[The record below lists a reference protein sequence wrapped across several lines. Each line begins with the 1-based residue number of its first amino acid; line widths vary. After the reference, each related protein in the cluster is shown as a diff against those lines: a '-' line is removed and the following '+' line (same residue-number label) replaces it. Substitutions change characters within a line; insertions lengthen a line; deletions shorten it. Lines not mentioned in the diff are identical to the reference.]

1 MTRLALYTAVVLAVL
16 TGVFVVWQ
24 LSGAVV
30 LFALSLALAAAM
42 RPIIRWLHR
51 GGLPNLLA
59 LLTTYLLVFNSLALL
74 IFLGVGPLVTQVRQL
89 GTDFDTAYKTVVDNW
104 PQGDRF
110 ERAVA
115 ERLPRP
121 EDLSVAMA
129 GERGAELLNT
139 VLGATF
145 GAFGLL
151 VDLVIVIFLSIYWA
165 MDQVH
170 FERLW
175 LSTLPVARR
184 TPTRE
189 LWRSIETEVGA
200 YVRSEAVQS
209 ALAGVLLW
217 LGYAALGQRY
227 SVLLALIGSIAWLV
241 PWVGVVLAAA
251 AVALLSL
258 PAMALRETAVWTPLV
273 PALLYTSAVLLF
285 LQLAVEPRFF
295 DRRRYNALI
304 TAVLIFGLA
313 EVLGFVGLL
322 LGPPLATALQI
333 VGHEWMRQRL
343 NANVSPAFRSD
354 RALGERMSELRE
366 ALGRAKSPSPEV
378 ANMVRRLE
386 GLIAEAEPVLAA
398 PDQETGGPQP
408 AGMAPA
414 GTAASMVL
422 PH

>member
-1 MTRLALYTAVVLAVL
+1 MSRLALYTAVVLAVL
-16 TGVFVVWQ
+16 TGVFIVWQ

-59 LLTTYLLVFNSLALL
+59 LLTTYLLVFNSVAVLV
-74 IFLGVGPLVTQVRQL
+74 FLGIGPLVTQVRQL
-89 GTDFDTAYKTVVDNW
+89 GTDFDNAYKTVVDKW
-104 PQGDRF
+104 PEGDRLQ
-110 ERAVA
+110 RAVA

-121 EDLSVAMA
+121 EDLSVAMSS
-129 GERGAELLNT
+129 ERGAEVLGT

-151 VDLVIVIFLSIYWA
+151 VDLVIVIFLSVYWS

-184 TPTRE
+184 APTRE
-189 LWRSIETEVGA
+189 LWRAIESEVGA

-209 ALAGVLLW
+209 LLAGVLLW

-227 SVLLALIGSIAWLV
+227 PVLLALIGAVAWLV
-241 PWVGVVLAAA
+241 PWVGVALAVA
-251 AVALLSL
+251 AVAIVSLSEL
-258 PAMALRETAVWTPLV
+258 VLGQTAGWTPLA
-273 PALLYTSAVLLF
+273 PALLYTLAVLLF
-285 LQLAVEPRFF
+285 LQLAVEPRLF

-313 EVLGFVGLL
+313 EVLGLVGLL

-343 NANVSPAFRSD
+343 ATSAAPAFRSD
-354 RALGERMSELRE
+354 RPLAEQFAELQA
-366 ALGRAKSPSPEV
+366 ALGRAKSPAPEV
-378 ANMVRRLE
+378 ASMVRRLE
-386 GLIAEAEPVLAA
+386 GLIADAEPILAA
-398 PDQETGGPQP
+398 EEENR
-408 AGMAPA
+408 ARAVAPA
-414 GTAASMVL
+414 ATSTS
-422 PH
+422 

>member
-1 MTRLALYTAVVLAVL
+1 MSRLALHTAVVLAVL
-16 TGVFVVWQ
+16 TGVFIVWQ

-42 RPIIRWLHR
+42 RPIIRRLRR

-74 IFLGVGPLVTQVRQL
+74 VLFAIGPLVTQVQQL
-89 GTDFDTAYKTVVDNW
+89 GTDFDEAYKTVVDKW
-104 PQGDRF
+104 PEGERF

-121 EDLSVAMA
+121 EDLSAA
-129 GERGAELLNT
+129 IASERGAEVLGS

-145 GAFGLL
+145 GAFGML
-151 VDLVIVIFLSIYWA
+151 VDLVIVIFLSVYWS

-184 TPTRE
+184 APMRD
-189 LWRSIETEVGA
+189 LWRSIESEVGA

-209 ALAGVLLW
+209 LLAGVILW

-227 SVLLALIGSIAWLV
+227 PIVLALIGSVAWLV

-258 PAMALRETAVWTPLV
+258 PALVLGQIAAWTPLV
-273 PALLYTSAVLLF
+273 PALLYTLAVLLF

-313 EVLGFVGLL
+313 DVLGLVGLL

-343 NANVSPAFRSD
+343 ATNAAPAFRSD
-354 RALGERMSELRE
+354 RPLPERLADLQTALSRS
-366 ALGRAKSPSPEV
+366 KSPAPEV
-378 ANMVRRLE
+378 ASMVNRLE
-386 GLIAEAEPVLAA
+386 GLIAEAGPLLAVAEEEGDRAGTVAVEAAAA
-398 PDQETGGPQP
+398 P
-408 AGMAPA
+408 
-414 GTAASMVL
+414 
-422 PH
+422 

>member
-1 MTRLALYTAVVLAVL
+1 MSRLALYTAVVLAVL
-16 TGVFVVWQ
+16 TGVFIVWQ

-42 RPIIRWLHR
+42 RPIIRWLRR

-59 LLTTYLLVFNSLALL
+59 LLTMYLLVFNTLALL
-74 IFLGVGPLVTQVRQL
+74 VFLGIGPLVTQVQQL
-89 GTDFDTAYKTVVDNW
+89 GTDFDAAYKTVVDTW
-104 PQGDRF
+104 PEGDRLQ
-110 ERAVA
+110 RAVA

-121 EDLSVAMA
+121 EDLSIAMA
-129 GERGAELLNT
+129 GERGAEVLGT

-151 VDLVIVIFLSIYWA
+151 VDLVIVIFLSVYWS

-184 TPTRE
+184 APMRE
-189 LWRSIETEVGA
+189 LWRSIESEVGA
-200 YVRSEAVQS
+200 YGRSEAVQS
-209 ALAGVLLW
+209 LLAGLLLW
-217 LGYAALGQRY
+217 MGYAALGQRY
-227 SVLLALIGSIAWLV
+227 PVLLALIGAVAWLV
-241 PWVGVVLAAA
+241 PWVGVALAAA

-258 PAMALRETAVWTPLV
+258 PALVLGQTAIWTPLV
-273 PALLYTSAVLLF
+273 PALFYTLAVLLF

-313 EVLGFVGLL
+313 EVLGLVGLL

-333 VGHEWMRQRL
+333 IGHEWMRQRL
-343 NANVSPAFRSD
+343 TTTPAVRSD
-354 RALGERMSELRE
+354 RPLAERLAELQA
-366 ALGRAKSPSPEV
+366 ALGRAKSPPPEV
-378 ANMVRRLE
+378 ASMVRRLE
-386 GLIAEAEPVLAA
+386 GLIAEAA
-398 PDQETGGPQP
+398 PIL
-408 AGMAPA
+408 
-414 GTAASMVL
+414 TAADEEGDRARLLATAATAS
-422 PH
+422 PSA

>member
-1 MTRLALYTAVVLAVL
+1 MSRLALYTAVVLAVL
-16 TGVFVVWQ
+16 TGMFVVWQ

-59 LLTTYLLVFNSLALL
+59 LLTTYLLVFNSLAVLV
-74 IFLGVGPLVTQVRQL
+74 FLGIGPLVTQVRQL
-89 GTDFDTAYKTVVDNW
+89 GTDFDDAYKTVVDKW
-104 PQGDRF
+104 PEGDRVQ
-110 ERAVA
+110 RAVA

-121 EDLSVAMA
+121 EDLSAAMSS
-129 GERGAELLNT
+129 ERGAEVLGT

-151 VDLVIVIFLSIYWA
+151 VDLVIVIFLSVYWS

-184 TPTRE
+184 APTRE
-189 LWRSIETEVGA
+189 LWRAIESEVGA

-209 ALAGVLLW
+209 LLAGVLLW

-227 SVLLALIGSIAWLV
+227 PVLLALIGAVAWLV
-241 PWVGVVLAAA
+241 PWVGVAFAVA
-251 AVALLSL
+251 AVALVSL
-258 PAMALRETAVWTPLV
+258 PELVLGQTAAWTPLM
-273 PALLYTSAVLLF
+273 PALLYTLAVLLF
-285 LQLAVEPRFF
+285 LQLAVEPRLF

-313 EVLGFVGLL
+313 EVLGLVGLL

-343 NANVSPAFRSD
+343 ATSAAPAFRFD
-354 RALGERMSELRE
+354 RPLAERFAELQA
-366 ALGRAKSPSPEV
+366 ALGRAKSPAPEV
-378 ANMVRRLE
+378 ASMVRRLE
-386 GLIAEAEPVLAA
+386 GLIAEAEPILAA
-398 PDQETGGPQP
+398 EEESR
-408 AGMAPA
+408 APA
-414 GTAASMVL
+414 VAPAAAAAPS
-422 PH
+422 